1 MKISDTAQ
9 AISISS
15 KTVAIRLEKLTENRI
30 AQFTIF
36 CNPAA
41 IIWNNNI
48 WERFGIDLGNSLN
61 IIIDGND

>member
-1 MKISDTAQ
+1 MKISDIAQ

-41 IIWNNNI
+41 IS
-48 WERFGIDLGNSLN
+48 GY
-61 IIIDGND
+61 IISVVSADVEKASYRRVLEKN